1 MPKHRYYYYDH
12 EACDFVELPVD
23 RRRQVFKAVGFG
35 VSCIAVAAVL
45 MFGLDR
51 FMKTPEELS
60 LQAENVALQNHLAD
74 VSNRMSEVQKELGE
88 LARSDQDLY
97 RTLLQAAPISDDVR
111 RVGVGGSDPYSRF
124 DRYSPNTA
132 NLLRTS
138 ASTLDM
144 LERQVNL
151 QNSSYRELLG
161 EAEAH
166 QLRMKEL
173 PAILPADGPVV
184 SGFGKR
190 LHPILQ
196 IVRPHNGIDILV
208 PTGTPVVA
216 PGDGVIQSAGRGGG
230 LGNYVRIK
238 HENAGYVTTYA
249 HLSRIAKNVR
259 RGVRVNRGEVIG
271 FSGNTGLSK
280 APHLHY
286 EVRKIDGSPVN
297 PVFFFAPSMT
307 PTAYR
312 DLLESTNKGTTSLD

>member
-23 RRRQVFKAVGFG
+23 RRRQVLRAVGFG

-111 RVGVGGSDPYSRF
+111 RVGVGGSDPYARF

-132 NLLRTS
+132 SLLRTS
-138 ASTLDM
+138 ASTLDK

-151 QNSSYRELLG
+151 QNSSYRELLD

-173 PAILPADGPVV
+173 PAILPSDGPVV

-196 IVRPHNGIDILV
+196 VVRPHNGIDILV
-208 PTGTPVVA
+208 STGTPVVA
-216 PGDGVIQSAGRGGG
+216 PGDGIVQSAGRGGG

-238 HENAGYVTTYA
+238 HENAGYVTTFA
-249 HLSRIAKNVR
+249 HLSRIAKNVK
-259 RGVRVNRGEVIG
+259 RGTRVNRGEVIG

-286 EVRKIDGSPVN
+286 EVRKIDGGPVN

-312 DLLESTNKGTTSLD
+312 ELLESTNKGTTSLD

>member
-12 EACDFVELPVD
+12 EACDFVELAVD
-23 RRRQVFKAVGFG
+23 RRQKFIRAAGFSF
-35 VSCIAVAAVL
+35 SCLAVAVVL

-51 FMKTPEELS
+51 LLKSPQELA
-60 LQAENVALQNHLAD
+60 LQAENIALQDHLAD

-88 LARSDQDLY
+88 LAKSDQDLY
-97 RTLLQAAPISDDVR
+97 RALLQTAPISDDVR
-111 RVGVGGSDPYSRF
+111 RVGVGGSDPYARF

-132 NLLRTS
+132 KLLRNS
-138 ASTLDM
+138 SSTLDL

-161 EAEAH
+161 EAEQHH
-166 QLRMKEL
+166 QRMTEL
-173 PAILPADGPVV
+173 PAILPSDGPVV

-208 PTGTPVVA
+208 STGTPVVA

-230 LGNYVRIK
+230 LGNYVRVA
-238 HENAGYVTTYA
+238 HESAGYVTTFG
-249 HLSRIAKNVR
+249 HLSKIAPTVK
-259 RGVRVNRGEVIG
+259 RGVKVKRGEIIG
-271 FSGNTGLSK
+271 YSGSTGLSA

-286 EVRKIDGSPVN
+286 EVRDLDGRPVN
-297 PVFFFAPSMT
+297 PVYFFAPSMT
-307 PTAYR
+307 PKAYR
-312 DLLESTNKGTTSLD
+312 TLLESTANGTTSLD